1 MRYNIGMNRI
11 RRDAI
16 MNKIAE
22 QSKYKPRII
31 DKTVAKYL
39 STFGAV
45 CIEGP
50 KWCGKT
56 WTSSHH
62 SNSEFLIGDPANNF
76 QNRKLAEMSPSLVLE
91 GETPRL
97 LDEWQEVPPIWDAVR
112 YTVDRRAE
120 KGQFIL
126 TGSSTPKRKGVLH
139 SGAGRIGKLRMRT
152 MSLYES
158 GESSGAVSLEDL
170 CNGKLTPALTGEVD
184 LRDLAN
190 YTVRGGWPGNL
201 NVAQEDASL
210 LPQSYLDA
218 ILDDDSQ
225 RIDDKKYDVA
235 KMRLLLHSL
244 ARNESTTATKKK
256 LLNDIREFDDE
267 TIDADTVTTYLDVFD
282 RLFLLDN
289 QPPFSANIRSSVR
302 VKQAEKRH
310 FCDPALACALLKATP
325 DRLIGDLET
334 FGFLFEALVERD
346 LKIYA
351 ESFGANLF
359 HYQDYN
365 NKEIDAVIELE
376 DGRWCAFE
384 IKLGANQIDKA
395 ATELVALRN
404 SIGQE
409 GGIAPAVL
417 CVICGLS
424 NAAYVRPD
432 GVFVVPITALKN

>member
-1 MRYNIGMNRI
+1 
-11 RRDAI
+11 

-139 SGAGRIGKLRMRT
+139 SGAGRIGNLRMRT

-404 SIGQE
+404 SIEQE
-409 GGIAPAVL
+409 GGIAPSVL

>member
-1 MRYNIGMNRI
+1 
-11 RRDAI
+11 

-39 STFGAV
+39 SAFGAV

-56 WTSSHH
+56 WTSSYH

-267 TIDADTVTTYLDVFD
+267 TIDADTVTPYLDVFD

-289 QPPFSANIRSSVR
+289 QPPFSTNIRSSVR

-404 SIGQE
+404 SIEQE
-409 GGIAPAVL
+409 GGIAPSVL

>member
-1 MRYNIGMNRI
+1 MK
-11 RRDAI
+11 
-16 MNKIAE
+16 KIAE
-22 QSKYKPRII
+22 PSKYKPRVI
-31 DKTVAKYL
+31 DSAVCRYL
-39 STFGAV
+39 SAFGAV

-56 WTSSHH
+56 WTSSFH
-62 SNSEFLIGDPANNF
+62 SKSEFLIGDPANNF
-76 QNRKLAEMSPSLVLE
+76 QNRALAEISPSIVLE

-97 LDEWQEVPPIWDAVR
+97 LDEWQEVPSIWDAVR
-112 YTVDRRAE
+112 YTVDGRAE

-139 SGAGRIGKLRMRT
+139 SGAGRIGRLRMRT

-158 GESSGAVSLEDL
+158 GESSGTVSLEEL
-170 CNGKLTPALTGEVD
+170 CNGKITPAMTGEVS
-184 LRDLAN
+184 LRDLAY

-201 NVAQEDASL
+201 NVAPENASL

-225 RIDDKKYDVA
+225 RIDDKKYDVT
-235 KMRLLLHSL
+235 KMRLLLRSL
-244 ARNESTTATKKK
+244 ARNESTTAAKKK

-267 TIDADTVTTYLDVFD
+267 AIDMDTIATYLDVFN

-289 QPPFSANIRSSVR
+289 QLPFSANIRSSVR

-325 DRLIGDLET
+325 DKLIGDLET

-351 ESFGANLF
+351 ESFGANLY

-365 NKEIDAVIELE
+365 NKEIDAVVELK
-376 DGRWCAFE
+376 DGKWCAFE

-404 SIGQE
+404 DIE
-409 GGIAPAVL
+409 KNGGVAPSVL

>member
-1 MRYNIGMNRI
+1 M
-11 RRDAI
+11 
-16 MNKIAE
+16 KIAE
-22 QSKYKPRII
+22 KSEYKLRVI
-31 DKTVAKYL
+31 DKTVEKYL

-56 WTSSHH
+56 WTSSYH
-62 SNSEFLIGDPANNF
+62 SNSEFLIGDPANSF
-76 QNRKLAEMSPSLVLE
+76 QNRTLAEMSPSLVLE
-91 GETPRL
+91 GDTPRL
-97 LDEWQEVPPIWDAVR
+97 LDEWQEVPAIWDAVR

-126 TGSSTPKRKGVLH
+126 TGSSTPKRKGILH
-139 SGAGRIGKLRMRT
+139 SGAGRIARLRMRT
-152 MSLYES
+152 MSLFES
-158 GESSGAVSLEDL
+158 GESSGDVSLEEL
-170 CNGKLTPALTGEVD
+170 CNGRLTPALTGEVD
-184 LRDLAN
+184 LRNLAY
-190 YTVRGGWPGNL
+190 YTVRGGWPGNIT
-201 NVAQEDASL
+201 VAAENAGL
-210 LPQSYLDA
+210 LPQSYIDA

-225 RIDDKKYDVA
+225 RIDGKKYDVA
-235 KMRLLLHSL
+235 KMRLLLRSL
-244 ARNESTTATKKK
+244 ARNESTTASKNK
-256 LLNDIREFDDE
+256 LLNDIKEIGDE
-267 TIDADTVTTYLDVFD
+267 TIDADTITTYLDVFS
-282 RLFLLDN
+282 RLFLIDN

-325 DRLIGDLET
+325 DRLINDLET

-346 LKIYA
+346 FKIYA

-365 NKEIDAVIELE
+365 NREVDAVVELA

-384 IKLGANQIDKA
+384 VKLGANQIEKA
-395 ATELVALRN
+395 ASELIALKN
-404 SIGQE
+404 DIEQS
-409 GGIAPAVL
+409 GGIAPSVL
-417 CVICGLS
+417 CVVCGLS

>member
-1 MRYNIGMNRI
+1 MK
-11 RRDAI
+11 
-16 MNKIAE
+16 KIAE
-22 QSKYKPRII
+22 PSKYKPRVI
-31 DKTVAKYL
+31 DSAVCRYL
-39 STFGAV
+39 SAFGAV

-56 WTSSHH
+56 WTSSFH
-62 SNSEFLIGDPANNF
+62 SKSEFLIGDPANNF
-76 QNRKLAEMSPSLVLE
+76 QNRALAEISPSIVLE

-97 LDEWQEVPPIWDAVR
+97 LDEWQEVPSIWDAVR
-112 YTVDRRAE
+112 YTVDGRAE

-139 SGAGRIGKLRMRT
+139 SGAGRIGRLRMRT

-158 GESSGAVSLEDL
+158 GESGGVVSLEEL
-170 CNGKLTPALTGEVD
+170 CNGKITPAMTGEVS
-184 LRDLAN
+184 LRDLAY

-201 NVAQEDASL
+201 NVAPENASL

-225 RIDDKKYDVA
+225 RIDDKKYDVT
-235 KMRLLLHSL
+235 KMRLLLRSL
-244 ARNESTTATKKK
+244 ARNESTTAAKKK

-267 TIDADTVTTYLDVFD
+267 AIDMDTIATYLDVFD

-289 QPPFSANIRSSVR
+289 QLPFSANIRSSVR

-325 DRLIGDLET
+325 DKLIGDLET

-351 ESFGANLF
+351 ESFGANLY

-365 NKEIDAVIELE
+365 NKEIDAVVELK
-376 DGRWCAFE
+376 DGKWCAFE

-404 SIGQE
+404 DIE
-409 GGIAPAVL
+409 KNGGVAPSVL

>member
-1 MRYNIGMNRI
+1 MK
-11 RRDAI
+11 
-16 MNKIAE
+16 KIAE
-22 QSKYKPRII
+22 PSKYKPRVI
-31 DKTVAKYL
+31 DSAVCRYL
-39 STFGAV
+39 SAFGAV

-56 WTSSHH
+56 WTSSFH
-62 SNSEFLIGDPANNF
+62 SKSEFLIGDPANNF
-76 QNRKLAEMSPSLVLE
+76 QNRALAEMSPSIVLE

-97 LDEWQEVPPIWDAVR
+97 LDEWQEVPSIWDAVR
-112 YTVDRRAE
+112 YTVDGRAE

-139 SGAGRIGKLRMRT
+139 SGAGRIGRLRMRT

-158 GESSGAVSLEDL
+158 GESSGTVSLEEL
-170 CNGKLTPALTGEVD
+170 CNGKITPAMTGEVS
-184 LRDLAN
+184 LRDLAY

-201 NVAQEDASL
+201 NVAPENASL

-225 RIDDKKYDVA
+225 RIDDKKYDVT
-235 KMRLLLHSL
+235 KMRLLLRSL
-244 ARNESTTATKKK
+244 ARNESTTAAKKK

-267 TIDADTVTTYLDVFD
+267 AIDMDTIATYLDVFD

-289 QPPFSANIRSSVR
+289 QLPFSANIRSSVR

-325 DRLIGDLET
+325 DKLIGDLET

-346 LKIYA
+346 LKIYV
-351 ESFGANLF
+351 ESFGANLY

-365 NKEIDAVIELE
+365 NKEIDAVVELK
-376 DGRWCAFE
+376 DGKWCAFE

-404 SIGQE
+404 DIE
-409 GGIAPAVL
+409 KNGGVAPSVL
-417 CVICGLS
+417 CVICGLT

>member
-1 MRYNIGMNRI
+1 MK
-11 RRDAI
+11 
-16 MNKIAE
+16 KIAE
-22 QSKYKPRII
+22 PSKYKPRVI
-31 DKTVAKYL
+31 DSAVCRYL

-56 WTSSHH
+56 WTSSFH
-62 SNSEFLIGDPANNF
+62 SKSEFLIGDPANNF
-76 QNRKLAEMSPSLVLE
+76 QNRALAEISPSIVLE

-97 LDEWQEVPPIWDAVR
+97 LDEWQEVPSIWDAVR
-112 YTVDRRAE
+112 YTVDGRAE

-139 SGAGRIGKLRMRT
+139 SGAGRIGRLRMRT

-158 GESSGAVSLEDL
+158 GESSGTVSLEEL
-170 CNGKLTPALTGEVD
+170 CNGKITPAMTGEVS
-184 LRDLAN
+184 LRDLAY

-201 NVAQEDASL
+201 NVAPENASL

-225 RIDDKKYDVA
+225 RIDDKKYDVT
-235 KMRLLLHSL
+235 KMRLLLRSL
-244 ARNESTTATKKK
+244 ARNESTTAAKKK

-267 TIDADTVTTYLDVFD
+267 AIDMDTIATYLDVFD

-289 QPPFSANIRSSVR
+289 QLPFSANIRSSVR

-325 DRLIGDLET
+325 DKLIGDLET

-351 ESFGANLF
+351 ESFGANLY
-359 HYQDYN
+359 HYQDY
-365 NKEIDAVIELE
+365 NKEIDAVVELK
-376 DGRWCAFE
+376 DGKWCAFE
-384 IKLGANQIDKA
+384 IKLGANQIDKV

-404 SIGQE
+404 DIE
-409 GGIAPAVL
+409 KNGGIAPSVL